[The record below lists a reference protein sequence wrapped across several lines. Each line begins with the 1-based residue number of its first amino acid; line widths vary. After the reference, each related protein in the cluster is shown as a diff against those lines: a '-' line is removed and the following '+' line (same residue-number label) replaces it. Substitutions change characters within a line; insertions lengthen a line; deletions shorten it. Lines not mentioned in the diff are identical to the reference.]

1 MLYNYPCVYRSE
13 EVQMSSVWEELL
25 LDLLALAGGWWL
37 AKWLG
42 LGNVGAVIG
51 IGWQG
56 TV

>member
-1 MLYNYPCVYRSE
+1 
-13 EVQMSSVWEELL
+13 MSSVWEELL